1 MGIWDDE
8 KMSDQLQSTLAN
20 VISMV
25 IVKENRPSV
34 TYLVLLS
41 VVDLD

>member
-8 KMSDQLQSTLAN
+8 KMSGQLQSAQAN

-25 IVKENRPSV
+25 ILKENRPSV

-41 VVDLD
+41 IAGLD